1 MAFAFSM
8 GGLAERSMSGSRW
21 LESVA
26 VMPQLTAG
34 AGGRR
39 APAVCPLGL
48 VVAALPQVHC
58 VQPSHAYRRPASRV
72 VPGFSLSRTGWTLQ
86 RRERFRVHVQQP
98 GALGVVPDTSRVAP
112 GQDGAHELDL
122 DDPPQCD

>member
-1 MAFAFSM
+1 MA
-8 GGLAERSMSGSRW
+8 RVRGSH
-21 LESVA
+21 A
-26 VMPQLTAG
+26 A
-34 AGGRR
+34 ARR
-39 APAVCPLGL
+39 HSSPLGL
-48 VVAALPQVHC
+48 VVAALPRFVRWGLWSLC
-58 VQPSHAYRRPASRV
+58 PRKVIVSNPPTRTSVQPSHAYRRTASRV